1 MAKRRRTTDLTEV
14 VVANNSN
21 SKNVQYSMVEVGVE
35 ASVCVLGLGSR
46 ADAQSPH
53 GLRFWS
59 RGFN

>member
-1 MAKRRRTTDLTEV
+1 M
-14 VVANNSN
+14 ANNSN

>member
-1 MAKRRRTTDLTEV
+1 MNHTACW
-14 VVANNSN
+14 
-21 SKNVQYSMVEVGVE
+21 KNRDTIQNMVEAGVE